1 MSIEEDNVES
11 LSRKDTAHK
20 LPLLWVV
27 LFVGL
32 IAWGVYYYYAY
43 TPAFTGWTQ
52 DKQLEESLEKLNIN

>member
-27 LFVGL
+27 FFAGL
-32 IAWGVYYYYAY
+32 IVWGVFYFYKY

-52 DKQLEESLEKLNIN
+52 DKQLEESLDKLNLN

>member
-27 LFVGL
+27 FFLSL
-32 IAWGVYYYYAY
+32 IVWGVYYYYSY

-52 DKQLEESLEKLNIN
+52 DKELTESLEKLNLN